1 MEEGVCKRKFPK
13 GHQGETE
20 DSKDGY
26 PRYRRREHAPFN
38 RQVQIRGMLLD
49 NRWVV
54 PYNPWLCQK
63 YDAHLN
69 VEVVASIKPVKYLY
83 K

>member
-1 MEEGVCKRKFPK
+1 MQEGYCKRNFRKAYRE
-13 GHQGETE
+13 ETE
-20 DSKDGY
+20 DNKDGY
-26 PRYRRREHAPFN
+26 PLYRRREHAPFN
-38 RQVQIRGMLLD
+38 RQIEVGGMMLD

-54 PYNPWLCQK
+54 PYNPWLCPK

-69 VEVVASIKPVKYLY
+69 VEVVASVKAVKYLY